1 MSNSLCK
8 SSVSKAYQEVI
19 ADVIQNVREHF
30 VEDGVDEIVLQEL
43 KTLWETKLANT
54 KAVEDVKEIDKLI
67 AVNKNQKTQQNPI
80 QHNFL
85 NPLAQQHNS
94 VNNQPIGQVP
104 PNNHIPQ
111 AVAFPEWKRVPVK
124 LTIPS
129 PSGCNTPDKRI
140 LSIYVPELF
149 LQADHLKSI
158 LTGPIISKALNLS
171 LDAATTFLQDQINNT
186 FIKHQQAT
194 NIVNINMGVN
204 PSSIIQTDGN
214 ASFVDVPSSSQPNN
228 SSVIE
233 MRNKH
238 RKQKS
243 DSHFK
248 NTCTKDYSA
257 LSVPLYECQSFSVES
272 EIINCRIYQG
282 DGSHDS
288 SDDEQ
293 IDDEDEDDN
302 DNEDADDAAD
312 ENDDGNQEVIEDE
325 PLNSED
331 DVSDADGTEESF
343 DTENVIVCQFDK
355 ITRARNRWK
364 FHLKDGIM
372 NLNGEDYVFQKAN
385 GDAEW

>member
-149 LQADHLKSI
+149 LQ
-158 LTGPIISKALNLS
+158 
-171 LDAATTFLQDQINNT
+171 
-186 FIKHQQAT
+186 
-194 NIVNINMGVN
+194 
-204 PSSIIQTDGN
+204 
-214 ASFVDVPSSSQPNN
+214 
-228 SSVIE
+228 
-233 MRNKH
+233 
-238 RKQKS
+238 
-243 DSHFK
+243 
-248 NTCTKDYSA
+248 
-257 LSVPLYECQSFSVES
+257 
-272 EIINCRIYQG
+272 G